1 MSMTT
6 ALFSCNTKIMK
17 LHLLGEHNIMTL
29 LQAFFSKTLL
39 LLLDV
44 CVQDFINNN
53 LTLESFEELKK
64 DS

>member
-1 MSMTT
+1 
-6 ALFSCNTKIMK
+6 MK